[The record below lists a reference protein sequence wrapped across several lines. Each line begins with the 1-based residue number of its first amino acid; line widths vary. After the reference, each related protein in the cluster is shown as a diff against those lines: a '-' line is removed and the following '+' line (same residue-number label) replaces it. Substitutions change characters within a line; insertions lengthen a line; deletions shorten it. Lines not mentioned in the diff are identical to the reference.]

1 MEERYMDLIEQDI
14 LEPIRPLLE
23 KGVYKFTAT
32 GQLEA
37 EYRMTSETP
46 WIHIR
51 QDTTRNCGIWHHVW
65 FDFYKFIPSGCQKC
79 WKVVIRHNTLEEL
92 FKVHDLLVSIDMP
105 SKCGIEKRYTV
116 HGLYGGYMY
125 NDSKEEGLSC
135 LENIRKMLPDGVNA
149 FLKRGCT
156 EFEHKFGDSKEW
168 QVSAE
173 QLALERRLE
182 DLFMQAK
189 QRTAQSD
196 EIKRHV
202 MANWVRFAFAN
213 GDKTVDKFIS
223 KPLYPPYETFEV
235 TDDA

>member
-1 MEERYMDLIEQDI
+1 MKEQYMDLIEQDI
-14 LEPIRPLLE
+14 LEPVRSMIER
-23 KGVYKFTAT
+23 GAYRFTAT
-32 GQLEA
+32 GLLEA
-37 EYRMTSETP
+37 EYRMTAETP
-46 WIHIR
+46 WVHVR
-51 QDTTRNCGIWHHVW
+51 QDAIRNCGLWHQVW
-65 FDFYKFIPSGCQKC
+65 FNYYKIIPSHCQKC
-79 WKVVIRHNTLEEL
+79 WKVVIRPNTIEEL
-92 FKVHDLLVSIDMP
+92 FHVHDILVSLDTT

-125 NDSKEEGLSC
+125 NDSLEEGLSC

-156 EFEHKFGDSKEW
+156 EFEHKFGNAREW
-168 QVSAE
+168 KVSPE

-182 DLFMQAK
+182 DLFIDAK
-189 QRTAQSD
+189 QRHIQSD
-196 EIKRHV
+196 EMKRHI